1 MLGKWLLGTHSMFFL
16 GLFSLIPAL
25 WILFIMD
32 KWVNTALPS
41 DLRLSSQFMLLTSG
55 LFTGSAIVLRMD
67 MLMSLFIILSRYTFY
82 RIYTGRCS
90 PADPIK
96 LPIYIFLAIFTKG
109 PVGLIIPLLT
119 IPAFLL
125 VKKQFKTIGKYLG
138 WKQWSILIGLCSL
151 WFIAVYLEGGKT
163 YLNNLLFHQ
172 TINRAVDS
180 FHHKEPFWY
189 YLKTIWYS
197 LAPWTLFYVVV
208 LLIGIRKHLY
218 NNDIKQLFLTILLT
232 GFVVLTFSSAKLDI
246 YLLPLFPFMAYL
258 AFLLLPEIALPKIYF
273 TIVLPAAVLVFVF
286 PSLFFLPAFLSLPW
300 LESSYFYFAAF
311 LLSSSAILCLY
322 YLYKNRFTNATN
334 SLSVGLLLSI
344 LIGSVNISELNK
356 YIGLKNITQ
365 KATRIAQEDGIKNY
379 YFYKLRSGKNLDS
392 YLNKQINEVDLP
404 TIDSLSGKQNF
415 ILFVN
420 RNTLKKESKLYN
432 LYEHYKRYGLS
443 PYDIKNIAKILDQEE
458 INRIVD
464 NYITIHP
471 DIFTTISASKIGG
484 MLRRTS
490 LYELN
495 FYLENEKVS
504 YDKKLLTKVLNN
516 LDEESIPIYKGTLFE
531 GLKLEKERRIS
542 EKSNKILKKSLIK

>member
-1 MLGKWLLGTHSMFFL
+1 MMKITRYLLFFACFIPLLYFRDFTPNNELKYLSIADEALREGHWFTFWNHGALYADKPPLYLWIVMLGKWLLGTHSMFFL

-67 MLMSLFIILSRYTFY
+67 MLMSLFIILSLYTFY

-232 GFVVLTFSSAKLDI
+232 GFVVLSFSSAKLVFI
-246 YLLPLFPFMAYL
+246 FTPIPLYGLFGFPITPRNSTPQNLFYYRSTCSRTRIRFSGFILP
-258 AFLLLPEIALPKIYF
+258 
-273 TIVLPAAVLVFVF
+273 
-286 PSLFFLPAFLSLPW
+286 PSLSLPAL

-432 LYEHYKRYGLS
+432 FSNNNESY
-443 PYDIKNIAKILDQEE
+443 
-458 INRIVD
+458 
-464 NYITIHP
+464 TIG
-471 DIFTTISASKIGG
+471 DYSIIIFQQ
-484 MLRRTS
+484 
-490 LYELN
+490 N
-495 FYLENEKVS
+495 
-504 YDKKLLTKVLNN
+504 
-516 LDEESIPIYKGTLFE
+516 
-531 GLKLEKERRIS
+531 
-542 EKSNKILKKSLIK
+542 

>member
-1 MLGKWLLGTHSMFFL
+1 
-16 GLFSLIPAL
+16 
-25 WILFIMD
+25 
-32 KWVNTALPS
+32 
-41 DLRLSSQFMLLTSG
+41 
-55 LFTGSAIVLRMD
+55 
-67 MLMSLFIILSRYTFY
+67 
-82 RIYTGRCS
+82 
-90 PADPIK
+90 
-96 LPIYIFLAIFTKG
+96 
-109 PVGLIIPLLT
+109 
-119 IPAFLL
+119 
-125 VKKQFKTIGKYLG
+125 
-138 WKQWSILIGLCSL
+138 L

-180 FHHKEPFWY
+180 FRHKEPFWY

-232 GFVVLTFSSAKLDI
+232 GFVVLSFSSAKLDI

-286 PSLFFLPAFLSLPW
+286 PALFFLPAFLSLPW

-432 LYEHYKRYGLS
+432 FSNNNESY
-443 PYDIKNIAKILDQEE
+443 
-458 INRIVD
+458 
-464 NYITIHP
+464 TIG
-471 DIFTTISASKIGG
+471 DYSIIIFQQ
-484 MLRRTS
+484 
-490 LYELN
+490 N
-495 FYLENEKVS
+495 
-504 YDKKLLTKVLNN
+504 
-516 LDEESIPIYKGTLFE
+516 
-531 GLKLEKERRIS
+531 
-542 EKSNKILKKSLIK
+542 

>member
-1 MLGKWLLGTHSMFFL
+1 MMKITRYLLFFACFIPLLYFRDFTPNNELKYLSIADEALREGHWFTFWNHGALYADKPPLYLWIVMLGKWLLGTHSMFFL

-67 MLMSLFIILSRYTFY
+67 MLMSLFIILSLYTFY

-232 GFVVLTFSSAKLDI
+232 GFVVLSFSSAKLDI

-286 PSLFFLPAFLSLPW
+286 PALFFLPAFLSLPW

-392 YLNKQINEVDLP
+392 YLNKQINELDLP

-432 LYEHYKRYGLS
+432 FSNNNESY
-443 PYDIKNIAKILDQEE
+443 
-458 INRIVD
+458 
-464 NYITIHP
+464 TIG
-471 DIFTTISASKIGG
+471 DYSIIIFQQ
-484 MLRRTS
+484 
-490 LYELN
+490 N
-495 FYLENEKVS
+495 
-504 YDKKLLTKVLNN
+504 
-516 LDEESIPIYKGTLFE
+516 
-531 GLKLEKERRIS
+531 
-542 EKSNKILKKSLIK
+542 